1 MVLFT
6 IESGDHFQANV
17 DSEIQPV
24 VDPDQCDPV
33 AETKKTKADKKVK
46 QKKKSESDVEA
57 AIGNPWTTGLF
68 NCHEDRTN
76 AVVTAFLPCIT
87 FGQIAEVLDE
97 GELTSPWGSFIY
109 LVLMPTLCSQWI
121 MGSKYRKKLRKKYD
135 LVEAPYTDKV
145 SHIFCSS
152 CSLCQDFRE
161 LKNRKLDPSL
171 GWKGILAQQK
181 GEQTKDQLAQTP
193 PTNQEMIQ

>member
-76 AVVTAFLPCIT
+76 GDIPSSFPFFDVTSLFHLIFLRFTTQFLVQGKFPYR
-87 FGQIAEVLDE
+87 ARNLD
-97 GELTSPWGSFIY
+97 
-109 LVLMPTLCSQWI
+109 
-121 MGSKYRKKLRKKYD
+121 
-135 LVEAPYTDKV
+135 YTP
-145 SHIFCSS
+145 IF
-152 CSLCQDFRE
+152 
-161 LKNRKLDPSL
+161 
-171 GWKGILAQQK
+171 W
-181 GEQTKDQLAQTP
+181 
-193 PTNQEMIQ
+193 